1 MILPPFQGI
10 SSNYDEQEVR
20 EAIVTFLSSDIITFT
35 DASREAS
42 VTYLIPDIATFQT
55 PTATP
60 SVTYLVADTLSLSAL
75 GEEANISYGAM
86 DLLTYDPPPEV
97 PEITRFL
104 SVDVEDSRIDFT
116 WNVPWDR
123 RSPLLNY
130 VLEYTD
136 CFLSKSLTESGNNIT
151 SENGDTIISEHYKDI
166 CNYQRYDH
174 RRVLEE
180 DENRII
186 GGDTFLLTEAS
197 SGIGLI
203 NSVNVDPLINGHP
216 YIFRIAAVNA
226 VGTGEYSYTN
236 IISPIGPVP
245 HSYCDIRF
253 FMQPNSTTDIYTS
266 LRDHSCR
273 EKDIVHLEGVSV
285 SSNAQFGQG
294 SLYFDGVYQSL
305 PTPGTWSHLQVD
317 NNYATSRE
325 DWSLNG
331 DFTIEM
337 WIQPDRTSSIESL
350 ISAHNPPVMDYFDE
364 EDEELT
370 IASKWNLSLR
380 TDPGTGGRRVRFDFR
395 GQTGEQFGYA
405 VLATTTLETED
416 ITISTTEFTHI
427 AVSRFNNK
435 IRLYVNGQEK
445 DKKVAS
451 YDVMV
456 TGQYMVVGAEQRSDY
471 DRSDT
476 FNTGRGKVYAAFQGY
491 IDDIMIT
498 DKARYAK
505 NFIPEKYA
513 EPANCGGC
521 GGYSV
526 AATSASVSNEFIP

>member
-526 AATSASVSNEFIP
+526 AVTSASVSNEFIP